1 MTQTATTASAPHR
14 WLDFAKR
21 QIHWTLCIVL
31 ILLVSFYWAIWA
43 SDRYVS
49 HAHVILES
57 PQISTPEL
65 SFSSIL
71 SGGGGKNSADML
83 LLRDYMLSTDMLHFL
98 EKNAD
103 FREHYANNGD
113 FFSRLS
119 DENAPTEK
127 LLDYYKNMVSI
138 ELDEYAGVLRV
149 DVEAFSPGEANKIA
163 KLILQQGERHMNEMG
178 QRLAQE
184 QVKFLEEQVGVLEK
198 RFEETRQDLLEFEN
212 ENGLASP
219 TATVQSLGT
228 VVAKLEGELASLK
241 AQRAA
246 MGSYQSKTS
255 SQMVQVQSQISAL
268 QSQIEEEK
276 GRLAAQSG
284 DALNAVSS
292 KYQTLQLRAQFAQE
306 AYSGTLAA
314 LENTR
319 VEAARQLKQLSVLQS
334 PTMPEYPEKPE
345 RFYMIAVFSVISI
358 FVTLIINMLILIIK
372 DHKD

>member
-1 MTQTATTASAPHR
+1 MTQTAPAASAPHR

-21 QIHWTLCIVL
+21 QIHWTICLLLIV
-31 ILLVSFYWAIWA
+31 IVSFYWAVWA

-98 EKNAD
+98 EENAD

-113 FFSRLS
+113 VFSRLN
-119 DENAPTEK
+119 DESAPTEK
-127 LLDYYKNMVSI
+127 LLDYYHNMVSI

-149 DVEAFSPGEANKIA
+149 DVNAFTPEKANQIA
-163 KLILQQGERHMNEMG
+163 NLILQQGERHMNDMG

-184 QVKFLEEQVGVLEK
+184 QVKFLEQQVNVLEE
-198 RFEETRQDLLEFEN
+198 RFEETRQALLTFEN

-219 TATVQSLGT
+219 TTTVESLST

-246 MGSYQSKTS
+246 MASYQSQS
-255 SQMVQVQSQISAL
+255 SAQMVSL
-268 QSQIEEEK
+268 QSQITALENQIDEEK
-276 GRLAAQSG
+276 SRLAAQSG

-345 RFYMIAVFSVISI
+345 RFYMIAVFAVIAL
-358 FVTLIINMLILIIK
+358 FATLILNMLILIVK

>member
-1 MTQTATTASAPHR
+1 MNKQFNR
-14 WLDFAKR
+14 IVGVAKR
-21 QIHWTLCIVL
+21 QPHWAMCI
-31 ILLVSFYWAIWA
+31 IFIAAISFYWALWA

-65 SFSSIL
+65 SFSSLL
-71 SGGGGKNSADML
+71 SGGGGKNTADML
-83 LLRDYMLSTDMLHFL
+83 LLRDYMLSTDMLHYL

-103 FREHYANNGD
+103 FRQHYVNHGD
-113 FFSRLS
+113 VFSRLH
-119 DENAPTEK
+119 DEQAPTEK
-127 LLDYYKNMVSI
+127 LLDYYHGIAHV
-138 ELDEYAGVLRV
+138 ELDEYAGVLRL
-149 DVEAFSPGEANKIA
+149 DIQAFTPEEANKIA
-163 KLILQQGERHMNEMG
+163 NLMLQKGEQHMNEMG
-178 QRLAQE
+178 QRLAEQ
-184 QVKFLEEQVGVLEK
+184 QVKFLEKQTNVLEQ
-198 RFEETRQDLLEFEN
+198 RFEKTRQDLLEFEN

-219 TATVQSLGT
+219 TATVESLGT

-246 MGSYQSKTS
+246 MASYQSQNS
-255 SQMVQVQSQISAL
+255 PQMVSLRSQITAL
-268 QSQIEEEK
+268 QNQIDEQK
-276 GRLAAQSG
+276 KRLAAQSG
-284 DALNAVSS
+284 NALNAVSS
-292 KYQTLQLRAQFAQE
+292 EYQTLQLRAQFAQQ

-345 RFYMIAVFSVISI
+345 RIYMIAVYTVIAL
-358 FVTLIINMLILIIK
+358 FLTLIINMLILIVR

>member
-1 MTQTATTASAPHR
+1 MTQTAPAASAPHR

-21 QIHWTLCIVL
+21 QIHLTICLLLIV
-31 ILLVSFYWAIWA
+31 IVSFYWALWA

-57 PQISTPEL
+57 PQISAPQL
-65 SFSSIL
+65 SFSSLL
-71 SGGGGKNSADML
+71 SGGGGQNSADML

-98 EKNAD
+98 EDNSN

-113 FFSRLS
+113 FLS
-119 DENAPTEK
+119 QLGDENAPTEK
-127 LLDYYKNMVSI
+127 LLDYYHSMVSI

-149 DVEAFSPGEANKIA
+149 DVNAFTPEKAHQIAN
-163 KLILQQGERHMNEMG
+163 LILQQGERHMNEMG

-184 QVKFLEEQVGVLEK
+184 QVKFLEQQVGALEQ
-198 RFEETRQDLLEFEN
+198 RFEETRQSLLTFEN

-219 TATVQSLGT
+219 TMTVQSLGT

-246 MGSYQSKTS
+246 MASYQSKNS
-255 SQMVQVQSQISAL
+255 SQMVSLQSQITAL
-268 QSQIEEEK
+268 ENQIEEEK

-345 RFYMIAVFSVISI
+345 RLYMIAVFGVIAL

>member
-1 MTQTATTASAPHR
+1 MSENTNVATSSRR
-14 WLDFAKR
+14 WLDLAKR
-21 QIHWTLCIVL
+21 QLHWTICFVL
-31 ILLVSFYWAIWA
+31 IIIVSFYWALWA

-113 FFSRLS
+113 FFSRLG
-119 DENAPTEK
+119 DQDAPTEK
-127 LLDYYKNMVSI
+127 LLDYFHGMVSV

-149 DVEAFSPGEANKIA
+149 DVDAFTPEEANKVA
-163 KLILQQGERHMNEMG
+163 NLMLQEGERHMNDMG
-178 QRLAQE
+178 QRLAEQ
-184 QVKFLEEQVGVLEK
+184 QVKFLETQVNSLET
-198 RFEETRQDLLEFEN
+198 RFEETRQALLEFEN

-219 TATVQSLGT
+219 TSTVQSLGS
-228 VVAKLEGELASLK
+228 VVAQLEGQLASLK
-241 AQRAA
+241 AQRSA
-246 MGSYQSKTS
+246 MGSYQSKNS
-255 SQMVQVQSQISAL
+255 PQMVNLQSQISAL

-284 DALNAVSS
+284 GALNAVSS
-292 KYQTLQLRAQFAQE
+292 KYQMLQLRAQFAQQ

-345 RFYMIAVFSVISI
+345 RFYMIAVFVVIALFI
-358 FVTLIINMLILIIK
+358 TLIVNMLILIIR
-372 DHKD
+372 DHRD

>member
-1 MTQTATTASAPHR
+1 MDTRSHR
-14 WLDFAKR
+14 WLDIAKR
-21 QIHWTLCIVL
+21 QLHWTICIVL
-31 ILLVSFYWAIWA
+31 IVIVSIYWALWA

-83 LLRDYMLSTDMLHFL
+83 LLRDYMLSTDMLHYL

-113 FFSRLS
+113 FFSRLG
-119 DENAPTEK
+119 DQNAPTEK
-127 LLDYYKNMVSI
+127 LLDYYHSMVSI

-149 DVEAFSPGEANKIA
+149 DVDAFTPEEANKVA
-163 KLILQQGERHMNEMG
+163 RLILQEGERHMNAMG
-178 QRLAQE
+178 QRLAEE
-184 QVKFLEEQVGVLEK
+184 QVKFLEKQTSVLEK
-198 RFEETRQDLLEFEN
+198 RFEETRQALLEFEN

-219 TATVQSLGT
+219 VSTVQSLGS
-228 VVAKLEGELASLK
+228 VVAQLEGQLAGLK

-246 MGSYQSKTS
+246 MGSYQSKS
-255 SQMVQVQSQISAL
+255 SPQMVNLQSQISAL
-268 QSQIEEEK
+268 EHQIDEEK
-276 GRLAAQSG
+276 SRLAAQSG
-284 DALNAVSS
+284 GALNAVSS
-292 KYQTLQLRAQFAQE
+292 KYQMLQLRAQFAQQ

-345 RFYMIAVFSVISI
+345 RLYMIAVFAVIAL
-358 FVTLIINMLILIIK
+358 FLALIINMLILIVK